1 MAPLAKGR
9 PPFRAD
15 HVGSLLR
22 PSALK
27 QAFRRHAAKEI
38 DDAAFD
44 RIMDQCIRDVVAM
57 QEDAGLQVVTDGE
70 FRRGSYWGR
79 FVERIEG
86 FEIKEASF
94 KFRNDQGHEV
104 AFTAPYA
111 NGKIRRKQPLALDEY
126 DFLHR
131 VTKVTGKITLPAPS
145 TMHFYRCNDFAD
157 KAAYSDVD
165 AFFADLATIFKQE
178 IAALAKAGCRYI
190 QLDEVAVALL
200 CDPGI
205 RDVIAKSGMEPD
217 KLVDLYIDS
226 INQAVADCPPEVV
239 VGVHMCRGNF
249 KGHYLGAGGYESVAE
264 RFFANTKV
272 NHFLLEYDTPRAG
285 DFAPLR
291 FVPKGKGVVL
301 GLVSSKL
308 PVLEHVDA
316 LKARAQEATR
326 YIDLDR
332 LAISPQCGFA
342 STVAGNPVTEA
353 DQRAKLALIV
363 ETARAIWGG

>member
-1 MAPLAKGR
+1 MAALAKGR

-22 PSALK
+22 PPALK
-27 QAFRRHAAKEI
+27 QAFRRLATKEI
-38 DDAAFD
+38 GDAEFAEL
-44 RIMDQCIRDVVAM
+44 MDQCIRDAVAL
-57 QEDAGLQVVTDGE
+57 QEDVGLQVVTDGE

-79 FVERIEG
+79 FVERTEG
-86 FEIKEASF
+86 FEIKPASF

-104 AFTAPYA
+104 EFTAPYA
-111 NGKIRRKQPLALDEY
+111 KGKIGRKRPLALDEY
-126 DFLHR
+126 QFLHG

-157 KAAYSDVD
+157 EAVYKDVD
-165 AFFADLATIFKQE
+165 TFFTDLAAIFKQE
-178 IAALAKAGCRYI
+178 IAEIAKAGCRYI

-205 RDVIAKSGMEPD
+205 RDVIARSGMKPD
-217 KLVDLYIDS
+217 TLVDLYIDS
-226 INQAVADCPPEVV
+226 INQAVAECPAEVV
-239 VGVHMCRGNF
+239 IGVHMCRGNF

-291 FVPKGKGVVL
+291 FVPKSRGVVL
-301 GLVSSKL
+301 GLISSKT
-308 PVLEHVDA
+308 PVLESMDV
-316 LKARAQEATR
+316 LKQRTQEATR

-332 LAISPQCGFA
+332 LAIGPQCGFA
-342 STVAGNPVTEA
+342 STVAGNPLTET
-353 DQRAKLALIV
+353 DEQAKLALIV
-363 ETARAIWGG
+363 EAAKAIWR